1 MPITYKIDVMQE
13 LSNIGYSTYRLRK
26 EGILSPSTIKCLQEK
41 QPISFETLAKLCELL
56 NLQPSDIIAYTPISK
71 EESLQDEYSNI
82 DEFFRENPDFRKDY
96 VKWKNQKH
104 ND

>member
-1 MPITYKIDVMQE
+1 MPITYKIDVINE
-13 LSNIGYSTYRLRK
+13 LNKKGYSTYLLRK
-26 EGILSPSTIKCLQEK
+26 EQKMSPTTIKCLKSNEAV
-41 QPISFETLAKLCELL
+41 SFDTLAKICELL
-56 NLQPSDIIAYTPISK
+56 ELQPGDIISYTPVSK
-71 EESLQDEYSNI
+71 DDYSNI